1 MRLSLAIGMLA
12 AVPMFAADG
21 SMTDAE
27 RAFLV
32 DQFVQSKKNFLASI
46 KGVDE
51 AQWKFKPAPNV
62 WSIAECAEHIVL
74 SEDYIFGAA
83 MQILKT
89 PAVDRLPGA
98 TAEGDKKLVMGVEDR
113 SHKATAPEP
122 IAPSGGKFATP
133 ADAAAAFTAS
143 RDKHIAYV
151 KATQDPLR
159 VHAMQGPAGMMDAYQ
174 FLILV
179 ASHTTRH
186 TAQLNEVKNNADFPK
201 GR

>member
-1 MRLSLAIGMLA
+1 
-12 AVPMFAADG
+12 MFAAEG

-27 RAFLV
+27 RAFLL
-32 DQFVQSKKNFLASI
+32 DQFVQSKNNFLASI
-46 KGVDE
+46 KGVDD

-62 WSIAECAEHIVL
+62 WSIAECAEHIIL

-83 MQILKT
+83 VQILKT
-89 PAVDRLPGA
+89 PVIDRLPNA
-98 TAEGDKKLVMGVEDR
+98 TTEGDKKLVMGVEDR

-122 IAPSGGKFATP
+122 IAPSGAKYATA
-133 ADAAAAFTAS
+133 ADAAKAFTEK

-151 KATQDPLR
+151 KTTDDPLR

-174 FLILV
+174 FMILV

-186 TAQLNEVKNNADFPK
+186 TAQLNEVKTNAEFPK